1 MIYKFICTDGLGI
14 ATRQNEMI
22 EMALT
27 FGFRG
32 IEIDMADMLGRA
44 GAMGIP
50 FATQFINS
58 AAVEPT
64 TFRLP
69 IDLRLAD
76 AAFEK
81 ELAGLDKVVELCKAI
96 KSRQCYLPVYSTH
109 PSLAYRENFEKHQQ
123 RIKAIADKLE
133 PAGVR
138 CGLLFQPSRSAE
150 GDMQFLQKPE
160 DLVALVK
167 MIQRKNI
174 GFVLDTW
181 TWQLTGGTVEG
192 IRKIDLASV
201 SEIRLADPK
210 PGVKLDCNER
220 NCRQEPGTHPDSL
233 AIAAFNLLKDNG
245 YKGPVAVNG
254 HVESKPGN
262 AGDLLF
268 QRIGKSLDRII
279 DGTIGQETDS
289 DRQDESVAETVSV

>member
-1 MIYKFICTDGLGI
+1 MIDKFICTDGLGI

-27 FGFRG
+27 FGYRG

-69 IDLRLAD
+69 IDLRLDD

-96 KSRQCYLPVYSTH
+96 KAKQCYLPIYSTH
-109 PSLAYRENFEKHQQ
+109 PTLGYRENFEKHQQ
-123 RIKAIADKLE
+123 RINMIADKLE
-133 PAGVR
+133 PAGIR
-138 CGLLFQPSRSAE
+138 CSLLFQPSRNAE
-150 GDMQFLQKPE
+150 GDLQFLQKPE
-160 DLVALVK
+160 DLVALIK
-167 MIQRKNI
+167 MINRKSV
-174 GFVLDTW
+174 GFVFDSW

-192 IRKIDLASV
+192 VAKIDLAAIQ
-201 SEIRLADPK
+201 EIRLADPK
-210 PGVKLDCNER
+210 PGVKLDCNDR
-220 NCRQEPGTHPDSL
+220 SCRQEPGTHPDSI
-233 AIAAFNLLKDNG
+233 AIAAFNLLKEKG
-245 YKGPVAVNG
+245 YKGPVAING
-254 HVESKPGN
+254 NVDSKPGN

-268 QRIGKSLDRII
+268 QRIGKALDRII
-279 DGTIGQETDS
+279 DGTVGQDMDS
-289 DRQDESVAETVSV
+289 DRQDESVAEAVSV